1 MRRAWEL
8 MELTSRSFSA
18 MVVTL
23 DADVAQVVSWLIF
36 GVFVI
41 ISITSSNT
49 LLQVCILYL
58 VLRALDTV
66 EDDVSIPDE
75 KKHPILKGFHTYSVT
90 PGWTFNAEGKGRQ
103 ILLEYNNIVDEIN
116 LMSPEYA
123 VILSSPHFRVSHLPS
138 TVTDPSFLTHVVEW
152 DMVWLT

>member
-1 MRRAWEL
+1 
-8 MELTSRSFSA
+8 
-18 MVVTL
+18 
-23 DADVAQVVSWLIF
+23 
-36 GVFVI
+36 
-41 ISITSSNT
+41 
-49 LLQVCILYL
+49 LLQICILYL

-90 PGWTFNAEGKGRQ
+90 PGWTFDAKGKGRQ

-123 VILSSPHFRVSHLPS
+123 VPLSR
-138 TVTDPSFLTHVVEW
+138 
-152 DMVWLT
+152 

>member
-1 MRRAWEL
+1 MRRAWQL

-23 DADVAQVVSWLIF
+23 DADVAQVVSCLIF
-36 GVFVI
+36 SVFVI
-41 ISITSSNT
+41 ISINA

-75 KKHPILKGFHTYSVT
+75 KKHPILKGFHTFSVT
-90 PGWTFNAEGKGRQ
+90 PGWRFDAEGKGRQ

-123 VILSSPHFRVSHLPS
+123 VALSSR
-138 TVTDPSFLTHVVEW
+138 
-152 DMVWLT
+152 